1 MMKQL
6 DIVEL
11 VQKQRLYLMTALSSL
26 TLTQLVFFEKYSLS
40 MVLDSSDSE
49 NNDTELTILKRVVR
63 KYPMNEFMKKSNLN
77 KSREKDMR
85 EGLNDES
92 IIY

>member
-63 KYPMNEFMKKSNLN
+63 KYPMNEFMKKNN
-77 KSREKDMR
+77 
-85 EGLNDES
+85 
-92 IIY
+92 